1 MFLHRLVRRSLTL
14 FVLGCAL
21 FAASAHA
28 ISLGQISLSF
38 RTQQIRHALF
48 ELQDLKFDWQG
59 SGGSVSV
66 GQMTIMG
73 QRWPRVRLVCPR
85 LSLKSDAFR
94 CEAGRLELPN
104 RAPIALTIRQE
115 GKNWRLV
122 LQPADKERWE
132 IFSQDAGRV
141 RMEIQ
146 NGKPDLLLA
155 LIPHLANLKPLNPV
169 GRLNG
174 HLEVHP
180 ERFTAAL
187 TLTQGGYASAD
198 GKEAAEQ
205 LEASLT
211 LSGKAQQGKW
221 QVDGALT
228 WDQGAIYSEPVF
240 LKSGQQRLAFSGALS
255 AEGWSLERATLSW
268 PQAGEITAEG
278 KGDWQGIAEG
288 RLTVASLDLPTLG
301 EALLRP
307 FLEGNG
313 LPKVDLSGK
322 VGLDVFLRDGAL
334 AQLELTPQ
342 GSGLNLEN
350 GRLVLEGLSGH
361 LSWRNDAPGEGDLEI
376 QRLALGRLEGGAF
389 RLPLAI
395 WPQSFALKGQTTLPL
410 LDGALRLDHLAA
422 GVDQDGWQ
430 GALGLSIEP
439 ISLEQLTP
447 ALDLPVMFG
456 KLSANL
462 PTIRYANKEAALDG
476 TLVIQVFDG
485 YLNCRDLRFIEPFGV
500 RPRILADVDVQHIDL
515 AQLTQTF
522 SFGKITGFVDAR
534 LNGLELAAWQPRAF
548 NARIESSAGRYPR
561 RISQKAVDN
570 ITALSGGGVMASLQA
585 SALRFFEDF
594 GYRRIGLS
602 CRLENGV
609 CHMEGIPGS
618 SRGERYAIIEG
629 GGIPA
634 LTIMGYNRTV
644 DWEELIAR
652 VKAAI
657 NAPEPTIE

>member
-1 MFLHRLVRRSLTL
+1 MLFNRHLRHALTL
-14 FVLGCAL
+14 LVLGSTL
-21 FAASAHA
+21 FAASVHA
-28 ISLGQISLSF
+28 ISLGQISLSL
-38 RTQQIRHALF
+38 RTQQIRHTLF
-48 ELQDLKFDWQG
+48 ELQDLKLDWQN
-59 SGGSVSV
+59 GGGAVSI
-66 GQMTIMG
+66 GQLSIMG
-73 QRWPRVRLVCPR
+73 QRWPRVRIACPR
-85 LSLKSDAFR
+85 LSLESGAFR
-94 CEAGRLELPN
+94 CEAGHLELPN
-104 RAPIALTIRQE
+104 LAPIALALRQE
-115 GKNWRLV
+115 GKHWRLT
-122 LQPADKERWE
+122 LQPTDGERWE
-132 IFSQDAGRV
+132 ILYQDSGR
-141 RMEIQ
+141 IQ
-146 NGKPDLLLA
+146 LDIRNGKPDLLFA
-155 LIPHLANLKPLNPV
+155 LIPQLADLKTLNPV

-174 HLEVHP
+174 HLDYRP

-187 TLTQGGYASAD
+187 TLTEGGYASPD
-198 GKEAAEQ
+198 GKEAAEH
-205 LEASLT
+205 LDASLT
-211 LSGKAQQGKW
+211 LSGKAEQGKW
-221 QVDGALT
+221 RVDGALT
-228 WDQGAIYSEPVF
+228 WDQGAIYSEPIF
-240 LKSGQQRLAFSGALS
+240 LKSGQPRLAFSGALGS
-255 AEGWSLERATLSW
+255 KGWSLERATLSW
-268 PQAGEITAEG
+268 PQVGEIVAEG
-278 KGDWQGIAEG
+278 WGDWQGIAEA
-288 RLTVASLDLPTLG
+288 RLTASSLDLPPLG
-301 EALLRP
+301 NALLRP

-313 LPKVDLSGK
+313 LPKVDLSGR
-322 VGLDVFLRDGAL
+322 VGLEIFLRDGAL

-361 LSWRNDAPGEGDLEI
+361 LSWRSDAPGEGDLEI
-376 QRLALGRLEGGAF
+376 QRLALGRLESGAF

-395 WPQSFALKGQTTLPL
+395 WPQSFALKGHTTLPL

-422 GVDQDGWQ
+422 GFGQDGWQ

-447 ALDLPVMFG
+447 ALDLPTMSG

-476 TLVIQVFDG
+476 ALIIQVFDG
-485 YLNCRDLRFIEPFGV
+485 YLNCRDLRFIDPFGV
-500 RPRILADVDVQHIDL
+500 RPRILADVDALHIDL

-548 NARIESSAGRYPR
+548 DARIESSPGRYPR
-561 RISQKAVDN
+561 RISQRAVDN
-570 ITALSGGGVMASLQA
+570 ITSLSGGGVMASLQA

-609 CHMEGIPGS
+609 CHMEGISGL

-634 LTIMGYNRTV
+634 LTIMGYNHTV

-657 NAPEPTIE
+657 EAPEPTIE